1 MSTMADLTDRVPL
14 LKLRDLLRI
23 AHPLPFRVLDAEVRL
38 LLNEGQVLADEARF
52 DALVE
57 RGA

>member
-1 MSTMADLTDRVPL
+1 MADLTDRVALP
-14 LKLRDLLRI
+14 KVRDLLLI
-23 AHPLPFRVLDAEVRL
+23 GHPLPFRVLDAEVRL

-57 RGA
+57 CGA